1 MKRAVGLVA
10 FTAGAIIVGSLTYS
24 FTGHT
29 DKAEAKP
36 PVTKAVVLN
45 EETILRNLT
54 KSAEL
59 VTLTGEAD
67 KTIPYLDDKW
77 YGDQQAFVHVE
88 GPFKL
93 GVDTSKIEV
102 TTSGNVVKIRLPQ
115 PKLISLSLP
124 YDAMDV
130 HKSSGMFRKD
140 VSEETT
146 KALYKKAEKAIRKD
160 IANDK
165 QAQDKAEANAESVV
179 RNLVLKINGAE
190 FVKFEH

>member
-1 MKRAVGLVA
+1 MKRTLIA
-10 FTAGAIIVGSLTYS
+10 FTAGAIIVGSLTYA

-29 DKAEAKP
+29 DKAEAQP

-59 VTLTGEAD
+59 VTLTGEAE
-67 KTIPYLDDKW
+67 KTIPYINEKW

-93 GVDTSKIEV
+93 GVATAKIEV
-102 TTSGNVVKIRLPQ
+102 ATSGNVVKIRLPQ
-115 PKLISLSLP
+115 PELISLSLP
-124 YDAMDV
+124 YDTTDV

-165 QAQDKAEANAESVV
+165 KAQDKAEANAEKVV
-179 RNLVLKINGAE
+179 RGLVLKINNVEA
-190 FVKFEH
+190 VVFE

>member
-1 MKRAVGLVA
+1 MIKKTAATVLL
-10 FTAGAIIVGSLTYS
+10 TAGIVLTVTSLN
-24 FTGHT
+24 GCNEVRQ
-29 DKAEAKP
+29 A
-36 PVTKAVVLN
+36 PVTPKHPAPIVLN

-67 KTIPYLDDKW
+67 KTIPYINEKW
-77 YGDQQAFVHVE
+77 YGDQQALVHVE

-115 PKLISLSLP
+115 PEIISLSLP
-124 YDAMDV
+124 YNDMEI

-179 RNLVLKINGAE
+179 RNLVLKINGVEAVT
-190 FVKFEH
+190 FQ